1 MTDITCPLCGKPNPP
16 DLDECKYCQAP
27 LKATGFFAPSGQEAE
42 GSPFVIP
49 SGESGAIEDKS
60 TQAEPASPLEDGI
73 PDWLKQTEANFLEG
87 TEAKPEQAT
96 PDDLSMQI
104 DSLLNLPSVPED
116 TVKPVIDDDWLASL
130 LAEAGGGSSAAVIP
144 PEEPFGDLAE
154 DVDAGKAQP
163 FIEETKH
170 VEGLIPPDKVEKP
183 DWLTGLEAASKI
195 KLAGEISPSE
205 PSEKSS
211 RISEPV
217 VEKGP
222 IQADIPEWIGQ
233 AGSEEVP
240 SISEDSEAPIAPAEL
255 PSWLEAIRPED
266 SATPSGPIEDL
277 SAADVVTAG
286 PLVGLRGVIS
296 AHPSAIRARKPP
308 TYSIKLRVTDEQRAR
323 VEMMEALLADEQK
336 PKPLPA
342 QPIITTR
349 NIFRLVIAAALIVPI
364 VWMIVTG
371 SQKTSS
377 PQPGS
382 IPGVIDFTQQVQ
394 TLPSGVPVLLAFDYE
409 AGFSGEMNLAVSTL
423 LNQLTVRGAY
433 ITLVTTS
440 PSGPA
445 LAESIIKTSS
455 GLAGMPN
462 ANSNYT
468 NLGYIPGGTMGLLG
482 LANSPKAVLPY
493 SLDGVNV
500 WAIPPMNTVLTINDF
515 SAVIVLTNDSD
526 IARSWIE
533 QVGTVLR
540 QDGTPLL
547 IISSSQAEPM
557 IRPYVEAVPS
567 QVQGLVSGLAGG
579 LAYSSTVGITEQS
592 GVWDAFSIS
601 MTTSAL
607 IIIVGSII
615 GVVLKTPTNGKKKV
629 GS

>member
-1 MTDITCPLCGKPNPP
+1 
-16 DLDECKYCQAP
+16 
-27 LKATGFFAPSGQEAE
+27 
-42 GSPFVIP
+42 
-49 SGESGAIEDKS
+49 
-60 TQAEPASPLEDGI
+60 
-73 PDWLKQTEANFLEG
+73 
-87 TEAKPEQAT
+87 
-96 PDDLSMQI
+96 
-104 DSLLNLPSVPED
+104 
-116 TVKPVIDDDWLASL
+116 
-130 LAEAGGGSSAAVIP
+130 
-144 PEEPFGDLAE
+144 
-154 DVDAGKAQP
+154 
-163 FIEETKH
+163 
-170 VEGLIPPDKVEKP
+170 
-183 DWLTGLEAASKI
+183 
-195 KLAGEISPSE
+195 
-205 PSEKSS
+205 
-211 RISEPV
+211 
-217 VEKGP
+217 
-222 IQADIPEWIGQ
+222 
-233 AGSEEVP
+233 
-240 SISEDSEAPIAPAEL
+240 
-255 PSWLEAIRPED
+255 
-266 SATPSGPIEDL
+266 
-277 SAADVVTAG
+277 
-286 PLVGLRGVIS
+286 
-296 AHPSAIRARKPP
+296 
-308 TYSIKLRVTDEQRAR
+308 
-323 VEMMEALLADEQK
+323 
-336 PKPLPA
+336 
-342 QPIITTR
+342 
-349 NIFRLVIAAALIVPI
+349 
-364 VWMIVTG
+364 
-371 SQKTSS
+371 
-377 PQPGS
+377 
-382 IPGVIDFTQQVQ
+382 
-394 TLPSGVPVLLAFDYE
+394 
-409 AGFSGEMNLAVSTL
+409 L

-433 ITLVTTS
+433 ITLVSTS

-445 LAESIIKTSS
+445 LAESSIKTSS

-533 QVGTVLR
+533 QVGPVLR

-579 LAYSSTVGITEQS
+579 LAYSSTVGITVQS